1 MNEKLFASEGISTLK
16 KGLKIQGSKKHE
28 IMYSLLFEQVVL
40 HFACLGPVPSLL
52 TKLNARLA
60 LQQRTDLLLAN
71 ILANKSSLPQ
81 GHTAIPRE
89 NMYFAHLSY

>member
-1 MNEKLFASEGISTLK
+1 MK

-28 IMYSLLFEQVVL
+28 IVYSLLFGQAAL
-40 HFACLGPVPSLL
+40 HFACLGPVSALL

-71 ILANKSSLPQ
+71 ILANKISLPK
-81 GHTAIPRE
+81 GHTVIPRK
-89 NMYFAHLSY
+89 NILLILVTDLQYS

>member
-1 MNEKLFASEGISTLK
+1 MK

-28 IMYSLLFEQVVL
+28 IMYSLLFGQAAS

-52 TKLNARLA
+52 ATLNARLA

-71 ILANKSSLPQ
+71 ILANKISLPE
-81 GHTAIPRE
+81 GHTVIPRE
-89 NMYFAHLSY
+89 NILLVLVTDLQGS